1 MTIAGEITKLQTNL
15 ANSYTAVS
23 NKGGTLPVSQNFDN
37 LPTAINSI
45 QTGSFYA
52 TLSVTTNDGASVTVN
67 DQTEIATGGIAVF
80 YIYNAGTY
88 NVVAELDGYTKTGSV
103 TISNAEQY
111 SITIFPKSDI
121 PDEYQEVEY
130 IQSNRTGYI
139 DTGFQFT
146 SNNAKV
152 SLDVM
157 LTASDSGGR
166 NIFGSATNNDSSWFG
181 IYMKGPLQAGFY
193 CGNSNPFDFLFTRN
207 VKKSVS
213 FYRNGNSLTFTND
226 GSTSTYTVGGTIVC
240 GNNLMIATQ
249 PPLGTSRV
257 PPDVRYYNFVVEQ
270 DGSVVRNYKP
280 VYRKADTVVGMYDT
294 KNGVFYPP
302 AEGTFGKGPDV

>member
-1 MTIAGEITKLQTNL
+1 MTIASEITKLQTNL
-15 ANSYTAVS
+15 ANCYTSCA
-23 NKGGTLPVSQNFDN
+23 NKSAIIPTSQNFDN
-37 LPTAINSI
+37 LSATIDSI

-52 TLSVTTNDGASVTVN
+52 TLTVTTNNGASVTVN
-67 DQTEIATGGIAVF
+67 NQTEIATGGIAVF

-88 NVVAELDGYTKTGSV
+88 SVVAELDGYTKTGSV
-103 TISNAEQY
+103 TISDAEQY

-121 PDEYQEVEY
+121 PDEYQELEY

-146 SNNAKV
+146 TNNAKI

-157 LTASDSGGR
+157 LTASNTGGK
-166 NIFGSATNNDSSWFG
+166 NIFGSATNNDSNWFG
-181 IYMKGPLQAGFY
+181 IYMQGPLLGGIY
-193 CGNSNPFDFLFTRN
+193 CGNGSVSFYFTQN
-207 VKKSVS
+207 VKKSLS
-213 FYRNGNSLTFTND
+213 FYKNGSILTITND
-226 GSTSTYTVGGTIVC
+226 GSTSSHNTGGTIVC

-249 PPLGTSRV
+249 PPLGTNRV

-302 AEGTFGKGPDV
+302 AEGTFDKGGNV